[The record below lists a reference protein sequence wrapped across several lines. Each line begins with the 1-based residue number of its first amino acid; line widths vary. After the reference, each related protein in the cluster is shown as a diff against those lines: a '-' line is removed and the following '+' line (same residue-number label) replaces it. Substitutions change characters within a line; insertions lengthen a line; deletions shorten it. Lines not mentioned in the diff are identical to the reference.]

1 MARSSRSSEFWLR
14 VVAEAR
20 APGAVC
26 REVAARH
33 GVTLAALKYHLQKA
47 RAGRASTA
55 ILPVR
60 VVGAERAVVEI
71 DVAPG
76 VRLRVTEVCDPD
88 FVAAL
93 VTRLRSC

>member
-14 VVAEAR
+14 VVAEAK

-26 REVAARH
+26 KEVAARH
-33 GVTLAALKYHLQKA
+33 GVTVAALKYHLQKA

-60 VVGAERAVVEI
+60 VVGADRPLVEI

-76 VRLRVTEVCDPD
+76 VRLRVTEACDPG

-93 VTRLRSC
+93 VSRLRAC